1 MTYTRFIKFTIREH
15 IMQKNKKLI
24 SLLSGGIDSPVAGYK
39 MMKKGC
45 NVVFVHFYNHTPA
58 MGDVKN
64 KIIELVNIL
73 SKYQKETKL
82 YMIPF
87 QDIQKEIIKGVP
99 AKYRMIVYRRAMFK
113 MAEII
118 LKKEKGYGFLTGD
131 NLGQV
136 ASQTLDNMNVI
147 FKATKKVIATPLIG
161 EDKVDIIRIARE
173 VGTYETSI
181 KPYSDCCTFFN
192 AKHPEI
198 KGNLKII
205 EGLERNIKINKEVI
219 KAIKNSEIIKIN
231 NKSA

>member
-1 MTYTRFIKFTIREH
+1 
-15 IMQKNKKLI
+15 MQKSKKLI

-45 NVVFVHFYNHTPA
+45 NVVFVHFYNHTPE
-58 MGDVKN
+58 MRNVKN
-64 KIIELVNIL
+64 KVVELANIL
-73 SKYQKETKL
+73 SKYQDETKL

-113 MAEII
+113 IAEKI
-118 LKKEKGYGFLTGD
+118 LEKEKGYGFLTGD

-147 FKATKKVIATPLIG
+147 FKATKRVIATPLIG
-161 EDKVDIIRIARE
+161 EDKVDIIKIARE
-173 VGTYETSI
+173 IGTYETSI

-205 EGLERNIKINKEVI
+205 EGLERNVNINKGII
-219 KAIKNSEIIKIN
+219 KAVNKAEIIKIN
-231 NKSA
+231 NLQKYLPKV